1 MKKKLLFLVFLIFL
15 LTNNCGFKIVNK
27 SEIYNFDINE
37 IITSGDNRI
46 NFKIK
51 NNLIFNSK
59 KNDKKL
65 VDIYLDTK
73 KSKEV
78 KEKNINNEITKYQI
92 ELFTVRGKSLLM
104 RRYLLFQSQKTGD
117 YSAASQYSQTLTNEK
132 KLIDVLTDDTI
143 NNIPDKIVL
152 KLDDLQELSLEQNIN
167 SLDKKTVLFY
177 GENIGLKKT

>member
-1 MKKKLLFLVFLIFL
+1 MKTKSLFLTLIIFF

-59 KNDKKL
+59 KSEKKL

-92 ELFTVRGKSLLM
+92 TITSAIRVKELIDENIISFKIV
-104 RRYLLFQSQKTGD
+104 KTGD
-117 YSAASQYSQTLTNEK
+117 YTVASQYSQTLSNEK
-132 KLIDVLTDDTI
+132 KLIDVLIDDVTEDI
-143 NNIPDKIVL
+143 LSEIILNIK
-152 KLDDLQELSLEQNIN
+152 
-167 SLDKKTVLFY
+167 
-177 GENIGLKKT
+177 

>member
-1 MKKKLLFLVFLIFL
+1 MKKKLLFLVFLTFL

-51 NNLIFNSK
+51 NSLIFNSK
-59 KNDKKL
+59 KSEKKL
-65 VDIYLDTK
+65 VDIYLETK

-92 ELFTVRGKSLLM
+92 TITSTIKVMELINEKVFSFTIV
-104 RRYLLFQSQKTGD
+104 KTGD
-117 YSAASQYSQTLTNEK
+117 YSVASQYSQTLANEK
-132 KLIDVLTDDTI
+132 KLIDVLTDDVTDDI
-143 NNIPDKIVL
+143 LDKIVL
-152 KLDDLQELSLEQNIN
+152 KLDDL
-167 SLDKKTVLFY
+167 
-177 GENIGLKKT
+177 